1 MTSIFVTV
9 FNSSNFNFTLFYFT
23 KVVIKVSLL
32 PSKKYTLQ
40 STFSAPSRDISSL
53 SFFFLSPLF
62 LSLTSLH
69 FPFIHFSFLLILCI
83 IIQSLFLILLDSFIN
98 LLSRYIL
105 YNQSSL
111 YFFFLIWVFFPF
123 QEHFFFF
130 RLHFKY
136 QKNCGKIKSL
146 IDFSTGF
153 LFFWG
158 I

>member
-111 YFFFLIWVFFPF
+111 YFFFLIWVFFPSKNTSF
-123 QEHFFFF
+123 SSDYTSNI
-130 RLHFKY
+130 K
-136 QKNCGKIKSL
+136 KNCGKVKSL